1 MESRTEP
8 PSVTSVRT
16 VDELT
21 SVRTVDE
28 LTSIRT
34 VDALMTLLHA
44 CRGAWDT
51 PDRSGDPVD
60 LHDHAL
66 QTAAL
71 LRRSH
76 PADKELQVAGL
87 VHDLGHLLRP
97 GDDAAHAD
105 HAAAAVRPLLG
116 DRVAELV
123 RLHVPAKRY
132 LAATEPGRALSEQSA
147 LTLRAQGGVMTHEE
161 AGGAGGPPLRG
172 GGGGAGRGGGEG
184 RPRRGRRPRPPRTG
198 RMPPRCGRPTT
209 PGRWSVSTPG
219 SWRTGGRC
227 STWWRVRPG
236 SGQGRA
242 RTGDR
247 AGYA

>member
-1 MESRTEP
+1 MN
-8 PSVTSVRT
+8 
-16 VDELT
+16 
-21 SVRTVDE
+21 
-28 LTSIRT
+28 
-34 VDALMTLLHA
+34 LLHA

-105 HAAAAVRPLLG
+105 HAAAAVRSLLG
-116 DRVAELV
+116 HRVAELV

-161 AGGAGGPPLRG
+161 AAAFAAHPYAEDAVTLRQADDAGKVVGLDAGVMEDWRPVLELVAGAVGQATG
-172 GGGGAGRGGGEG
+172 
-184 RPRRGRRPRPPRTG
+184 PRTHG
-198 RMPPRCGRPTT
+198 
-209 PGRWSVSTPG
+209 
-219 SWRTGGRC
+219 
-227 STWWRVRPG
+227 
-236 SGQGRA
+236 
-242 RTGDR
+242 
-247 AGYA
+247 